1 MKTGHNKYKIL
12 VFDSSREIAV
22 HLKSGVDW
30 DVITIGDNTRFTEDC
45 DDISIDAA
53 LIDFSSVASQEGAKQ
68 LAAFVHT
75 KWPDAPIVAI
85 VSDYTRSTSMAPL
98 DFGIKDF
105 VTKPLNLDELTIRL
119 QLRIAQER
127 EAAARSSVL
136 FGDITVR
143 SEARKLEGPTK
154 SRLASPIEIGLI
166 KILALANGEVVDK
179 DALKIN
185 CWGQIKVTDN
195 ALHRKL
201 HTVRRILKD
210 VSPNVSIETKYGTGF
225 YLSYKS
231 DLGTSEAS

>member
-1 MKTGHNKYKIL
+1 MRTGYFKYKIL

-22 HLKSGVDW
+22 HLKSKVDW
-30 DVITIGDNTRFTEDC
+30 DVVTIGDNTRFTEDC
-45 DDISIDAA
+45 DDIAIDAA
-53 LIDFSSVASQEGAKQ
+53 LIDFTSMASQESAKQ
-68 LAAFVHT
+68 LAAFVHA
-75 KWPDAPIVAI
+75 KWPDAPIIAI
-85 VSDYTRSTSMAPL
+85 VSDYIRSTSVAPL

-105 VTKPLNLDELTIRL
+105 VTKPLDLNELTLRL
-119 QLRIAQER
+119 HMRIMQER

-166 KILALANGEVVDK
+166 KILALANGDVVDK
-179 DALKIN
+179 EALKIN
-185 CWGQIKVTDN
+185 CWGQVKVTDN

-201 HTVRRILKD
+201 HTVRRILRD
-210 VSPNVSIETKYGTGF
+210 VSPNVSIETKYGAGF

-231 DLGTSEAS
+231 DLTATEAS